1 VDPEVPVGR
10 GERGPQVREGL
21 RAPGREDRADP
32 EPQPLDPKEASRWIT
47 SQMRARQEKETRSVR
62 PTDPDP
68 LDPAEASRLIAERI
82 RAKGKTAVRP
92 VEPLPDEILLARPI
106 GKETLL
112 ALLQTD
118 ASTLARERTGDAQ
131 TVKADPLSFAEFEF
145 LVLGG
150 RRRDASAAEAPPDD
164 GAAKDQGTSRRTRQ
178 ADHDSKT
185 RLKRRDAP

>member
-1 VDPEVPVGR
+1 MPPET
-10 GERGPQVREGL
+10 
-21 RAPGREDRADP
+21 DP
-32 EPQPLDPKEASRWIT
+32 EPAPLDPKEASRWIT
-47 SQMRARQEKETRSVR
+47 SQIRARKEKDTRTVR

-112 ALLQTD
+112 ALLQLD
-118 ASTLARERTGDAQ
+118 ASTLARERTGDTP

-150 RRRDASAAEAPPDD
+150 RRRDAATAEPPPTDGAADR
-164 GAAKDQGTSRRTRQ
+164 GAAKDKGTSRRTKQ

-185 RLKRRDAP
+185 RLKRREP